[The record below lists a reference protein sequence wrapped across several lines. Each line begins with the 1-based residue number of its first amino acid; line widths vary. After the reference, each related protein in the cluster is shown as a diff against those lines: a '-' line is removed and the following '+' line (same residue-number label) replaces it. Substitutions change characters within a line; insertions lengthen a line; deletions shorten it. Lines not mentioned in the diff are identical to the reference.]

1 MRICRDTFTTTLTYT
16 PIVGAPFTLKG
27 IFDAAYQQI
36 ELLDGA
42 SVQTIRPRLGVRL
55 RDFPPGF
62 PPKEGDR
69 CTINSVN
76 YRVAESQPDGEAG
89 AALMLHKL

>member
-16 PIVGAPFTLKG
+16 PAVGAPFALKG
-27 IFDAAYQQI
+27 IFDAAYQQV

-42 SVQTIRPRLGVRL
+42 PVQTIQPKLGVRL
-55 RDFPPGF
+55 KDFPPGF

-69 CTINSVN
+69 CTINGTN
-76 YRVAESQPDGEAG
+76 YRVSEFQTDGEAG
-89 AALMLHKL
+89 AALMLHKI